1 MTRTVLTAACALAI
15 SGSALADANVRV
27 IHASPDAP
35 AVDVLVNG
43 GNVPAFTNF
52 SYGQAVG
59 PVAVPGGSYDIDVVP
74 TGGLPPGVIDVDGLS
89 LMDNTDYT
97 IAAINTL
104 ANIEPLVL
112 VDDNTLDPSNA
123 RIRFV
128 HASPNAPAVDITL
141 SDGTVLFAGTEFGN
155 AASEGYLSVPGG
167 TYDLQVRLAG
177 TDTVVLDLSDTM
189 VDNNTV
195 YSVFALGLVGN
206 NDTPLTAGIF
216 VDAIPTPGSL
226 AVIGLAGALAAR
238 RRRA

>member
-1 MTRTVLTAACALAI
+1 MKNLIAAAAVLALA
-15 SGSALADANVRV
+15 GSAFADATVRV

-52 SYGQAVG
+52 SFGQAVG

-74 TGGLPPGVIDVDGLS
+74 TGGMAPGVISVSGLG
-89 LMDNTDYT
+89 LMSGVDYT

-104 ANIEPLVL
+104 ANIQPLVL
-112 VDDNTLDPSNA
+112 IDDNTLDPNAA

-141 SDGTVLFAGTEFGN
+141 SDGTILFAGTEFGN
-155 AASEGYLSVPGG
+155 AAGEGYLSVPGG
-167 TYDLQVRLAG
+167 VYDLQVRLAG
-177 TDTVVLDLSDTM
+177 TDTVVLDLPGIG

-195 YSVFALGLVGN
+195 YSVFALGLVGST
-206 NDTPLTAGIF
+206 DTPLTAGIF

-226 AVIGLAGALAAR
+226 AVIGLAGAFAAR

>member
-1 MTRTVLTAACALAI
+1 MKTILSAAAILAF
-15 SGSALADANVRV
+15 SGAAFADASVRV

-52 SYGQAVG
+52 SFGQAVG

-74 TGGLPPGVIDVDGLS
+74 TGGMAPGVIDVNGLS
-89 LMDNTDYT
+89 LMDNTNYT
-97 IAAINTL
+97 IAAIGTL
-104 ANIEPLVL
+104 ANIQPLVL
-112 VDDNTLDPSNA
+112 IDDNTLDPTNA

-141 SDGTVLFAGTEFGN
+141 TDGTVLFAGTEFGN

-167 TYDLQVRLAG
+167 IYDLQVRLAG
-177 TDTVVLDLSDTM
+177 TSDVVLDLPGIA
-189 VDNNTV
+189 VDNNAV

-206 NDTPLTAGIF
+206 EDTPLTAGVFI
-216 VDAIPTPGSL
+216 DAIPSPGSL
-226 AVIGLAGALAAR
+226 AMIGLAGAFAAR

>member
-1 MTRTVLTAACALAI
+1 MKTVLTTLGVLALTGAAY
-15 SGSALADANVRV
+15 ADASVRV

-43 GNVPAFTNF
+43 GSVPAFTNF

-59 PVAVPGGSYDIDVVP
+59 PVSVPGGSYDIDVVP
-74 TGGLPPGVIDVDGLS
+74 TGGMAPGVIDVNGLA

-155 AASEGYLSVPGG
+155 AAGEGYLSVPGG
-167 TYDLQVRLAG
+167 VYDLQVRLAG
-177 TDTVVLDLSDTM
+177 TETVVLDLSGTE

-206 NDTPLTAGIF
+206 KETPLTAGVF
-216 VDAIPTPGSL
+216 VDAIPTPGSI
-226 AVIGLAGALAAR
+226 AVMGLAGAFAAR

>member
-1 MTRTVLTAACALAI
+1 MKTLLTSAAILAM
-15 SGSALADANVRV
+15 SGAALADANVRV

-43 GNVPAFTNF
+43 GMVPDFTNF
-52 SYGQAVG
+52 SFGEAVG
-59 PVAVPGGSYDIDVVP
+59 PVSVPAGSYDIDVVP
-74 TGGLPPGVIDVDGLS
+74 TGGMPPGVIDVDGLG
-89 LMDNTDYT
+89 LMADTDYT
-97 IAAINTL
+97 IAAIGTL
-104 ANIEPLVL
+104 ANIAPLVL

-141 SDGTVLFAGTEFGN
+141 TDGTVLFAGTEFGN

-167 TYDLQVRLAG
+167 SYDLQVRLAG
-177 TDTVVLDLSDTM
+177 TDSVVLDLPGIA

-195 YSVFALGLVGN
+195 YSVFALGLVGDK
-206 NDTPLTAGIF
+206 DTPLTAGVF

-226 AVIGLAGALAAR
+226 AVIGLAGAFAAR

>member
-1 MTRTVLTAACALAI
+1 MKTVLTTLGILAI

-43 GNVPAFTNF
+43 GSVSAFTNF
-52 SYGQAVG
+52 SFGQAVG
-59 PVAVPGGSYDIDVVP
+59 PVSVPGGSYDIDVVP
-74 TGGLPPGVIDVDGLS
+74 TGGSAPGVIDVNGLS

-177 TDTVVLDLSDTM
+177 TETVVLDLSNTM

-195 YSVFALGLVGN
+195 YSVFALGLVGSK
-206 NDTPLTAGIF
+206 DSPLTAGIF
-216 VDAIPTPGSL
+216 VDAIPTPGSI
-226 AVIGLAGALAAR
+226 AVIGLAGAFAAR

>member
-1 MTRTVLTAACALAI
+1 MRTLLTAAAALAI
-15 SGSALADANVRV
+15 GGTAFADANVRV

-52 SYGQAVG
+52 SFGQAVG
-59 PVAVPGGSYDIDVVP
+59 PVSVPGGSYDIDVVP
-74 TGGLPPGVIDVDGLS
+74 TGGMPPGVIDVDGLA

-97 IAAINTL
+97 IAAIDTL
-104 ANIEPLVL
+104 ANISPLVL
-112 VDDNTLDPSNA
+112 VDDNTLDPNNA

-167 TYDLQVRLAG
+167 SYDLQVRLAG
-177 TDTVVLDLSDTM
+177 TDTVVLDLPGIG
-189 VDNNTV
+189 VNNNTV
-195 YSVFALGLVGN
+195 YSVFALGLVGD
-206 NDTPLTAGIF
+206 NDTPLSAGIF

-226 AVIGLAGALAAR
+226 AIIGLAGAFAAR

>member
-1 MTRTVLTAACALAI
+1 MKTVLTTLGVLAI
-15 SGSALADANVRV
+15 SGAALADASVRV

-52 SYGQAVG
+52 SFGQAVG
-59 PVAVPGGSYDIDVVP
+59 PVFVPGGSYDIDVVP
-74 TGGLPPGVIDVDGLS
+74 TGGMPPGVISVSGLGLS
-89 LMDNTDYT
+89 SGVDYT

-104 ANIEPLVL
+104 DSIQPLVL
-112 VDDNTLDPSNA
+112 VDDNTLDPNNA

-141 SDGTVLFAGTEFGN
+141 SDGTILFAGTEFGN
-155 AASEGYLSVPGG
+155 AAKEGYLSVPGG
-167 TYDLQVRLAG
+167 VYDLQVRLAG
-177 TDTVVLDLSDTM
+177 TETVVLDLPDIG

-195 YSVFALGLVGN
+195 YSVFALGLVGSN
-206 NDTPLTAGIF
+206 ETPLTAGIF

-226 AVIGLAGALAAR
+226 AVIGLAGAFAAR